1 MKIRQCIESRDD
13 LTAAKESGSKAA
25 NDDNSEMLNFKKA
38 EEENEANK
46 QRLLE
51 IAKDDKKKY
60 TSMASLNLFEDHS
73 YDSSNYTNV
82 DNFEALD
89 YEDAHHGM
97 SFEKTPKLHF

>member
-1 MKIRQCIESRDD
+1 MDI
-13 LTAAKESGSKAA
+13 SK
-25 NDDNSEMLNFKKA
+25 MLNFTKA

-51 IAKDDKKKY
+51 LAKDDKKKL
-60 TSMASLNLFEDHS
+60 TSMPSLNLFEDHS
-73 YDSSNYTNV
+73 YDSSNYIDV
-82 DNFEALD
+82 ENFEALD